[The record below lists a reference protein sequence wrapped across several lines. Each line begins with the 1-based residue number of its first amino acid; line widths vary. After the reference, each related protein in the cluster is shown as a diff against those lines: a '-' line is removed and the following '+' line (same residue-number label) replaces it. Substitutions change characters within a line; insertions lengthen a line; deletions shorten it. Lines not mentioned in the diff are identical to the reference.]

1 MDVRSTP
8 AVYAV
13 GVFNTLAYGGYMH
26 PSSHVHCLPAVL
38 VMPLAWIL
46 RVGSWPPACHA
57 AAARAQLAARIT
69 AMPWLG
75 ASCVL

>member
-46 RVGSWPPACHA
+46 RVGS
-57 AAARAQLAARIT
+57 
-69 AMPWLG
+69 
-75 ASCVL
+75 